1 MGIGYAT
8 HLFGLSYAFGAFVAG
23 DLLAVMGD
31 AQQLAAFR
39 ALVEPERKWV
49 GWCKYCQ
56 ILI

>member
-39 ALVEPERKWV
+39 ALVEPERK
-49 GWCKYCQ
+49 
-56 ILI
+56 